1 VIDGDKGQQFED
13 AAYPVLS
20 HDGKVVA
27 YQARC
32 NGKSFIRVG
41 HHEEPAFDK
50 VSAGM
55 AFSPDGKLVAY
66 GAQQFGKNFLVTGTD
81 PKPTQ
86 YFPEHVVFG
95 TSGNVSYW
103 TRCRQSCCAAV
114 SVGIYART

>member
-1 VIDGDKGQQFED
+1 
-13 AAYPVLS
+13 VLS

-27 YQARC
+27 YQARR

-66 GAQQFGKNFLVTGTD
+66 GAQQFGKNFLVSSALYTPISQPADLFDNAIVRDGGIEHWYGILRGRGGKSMKTGRLAR
-81 PKPTQ
+81 
-86 YFPEHVVFG
+86 YG
-95 TSGNVSYW
+95 IVSW
-103 TRCRQSCCAAV
+103 
-114 SVGIYART
+114 